1 VAAPGGVSVDA
12 AALPRLL
19 YIGDVSVA
27 DTMAGEALLY
37 RLLQFYPPGKLSL
50 ICAVRPGMAMLPG
63 VAYHHYGPMY
73 PRLLH
78 SRVAEEYV
86 LWRAWRYYEVPAVIE
101 RIATLF
107 KAQAVLSISHVSGWL
122 AAWQLSKNRRLPF
135 HLIAHDDLVYSN
147 RFPAWSRAWAE
158 RKFGEAYRD
167 ADSRFCISDAM
178 EQIYRQRF
186 GAPGQVIY
194 PTYKREPE
202 STAISSR
209 AGHTASLVFG
219 YGGSINSA
227 SDMDQLIAF
236 ARAVS
241 ARGHRLMVFSPQHD
255 QLAARATAAGVSI
268 DTRVPVHSAELA
280 TRLRAEADCLLLPQ
294 SMIDADRTL
303 VATAFPTKWSDYSM
317 LGLPVIVWAPP
328 GSSSERF
335 VREHPG
341 CAELVVSNDS
351 ADLERAI
358 VQIES
363 GPEHRRRLAE
373 MLLRVGRE
381 AFSPDAA
388 WHKFSATIAGR
399 GRARAGA

>member
-1 VAAPGGVSVDA
+1 MSVDT

-19 YIGDVSVA
+19 YIGDVAVA

-37 RLLQFYPPGKLSL
+37 RLLQFYPPQKLAL
-50 ICAVRPGMAMLPG
+50 ICSVRPDMPVLPG
-63 VAYHHYGPMY
+63 VAYHHYGPMF
-73 PRLLH
+73 PSLLQ

-86 LWRAWRYYEVPAVIE
+86 LWRAWRYYEVPAAIE
-101 RIATLF
+101 RIATMF
-107 KAQAVLSISHVSGWL
+107 KAQAILSISHVSGWL
-122 AAWQLSKNRRLPF
+122 AGWQLARNRRLPF

-167 ADSRFCISDAM
+167 ADGRFCISDSM
-178 EQIYRQRF
+178 EEIYRQRF

-194 PTYKREPE
+194 PAYKGAGE
-202 STAISSR
+202 STAIGPRVER
-209 AGHTASLVFG
+209 ATASLVFG

-227 SDMDQLIAF
+227 SDMEQLITF

-241 ARGHRLMVFSPQHD
+241 ARGHRLMVFSPQHQ
-255 QLAARATAAGVSI
+255 QLAARAAAAGVSI
-268 DTRVPVHSAELA
+268 DTQAPIHSAQLTA
-280 TRLRAEADCLLLPQ
+280 RFRAEADCLFLPQ
-294 SMIDADRTL
+294 SMVEADRTL

-341 CAELVVSNDS
+341 CVELVVSND
-351 ADLERAI
+351 ATELGRAI
-358 VQIES
+358 AAIES

-373 MLLRVGRE
+373 TLLAAGRA
-381 AFSPDAA
+381 AFSPEAA
-388 WHKFSATIAGR
+388 WQTFRSAVER
-399 GRARAGA
+399 PVPV